1 MDARAMKR
9 QPVKSSAIIS
19 IGYDRTSRTLEVEFI
34 SGRIYQYYDV
44 PWTVHR
50 DLMLASS
57 QGRYL
62 EQNIRDQYGF
72 TRVA

>member
-1 MDARAMKR
+1 MKR
-9 QPVKSSAIIS
+9 QPIHSSAIIS
-19 IGYDRTSRTLEVEFI
+19 IGYDRKTRTLEIEFI
-34 SGRIYQYYDV
+34 SGKIYEYYDV

-62 EQNIRDQYGF
+62 EQHIRDEYQF
-72 TRVA
+72 ARVK